1 MESHGNYFGQH
12 QKCPDL
18 RLRNLK
24 LNSRTSPER
33 DSWNL
38 CSNIILRSWALTN
51 CSLLSNCQN
60 ADQSISIQLPSSLHQ
75 AFENSKAFLF
85 NVLRVIF
92 TPSLQKPLRLNLS
105 HLYLSINF
113 FKSSIVRLS
122 TFSSKTP
129 FSFHSSIIKF
139 T

>member
-1 MESHGNYFGQH
+1 MRNTPLMESHGNYFGQH

-24 LNSRTSPER
+24 LNSRTSPDR

-38 CSNIILRSWALTN
+38 CSNIILRSRALTN

-75 AFENSKAFLF
+75 AFENSKAFCSMFYVYIIYSTSTATFYKGQTDNLH
-85 NVLRVIF
+85 
-92 TPSLQKPLRLNLS
+92 SRLKRHNAG
-105 HLYLSINF
+105 YEKYN
-113 FKSSIVRLS
+113 R
-122 TFSSKTP
+122 
-129 FSFHSSIIKF
+129 
-139 T
+139 